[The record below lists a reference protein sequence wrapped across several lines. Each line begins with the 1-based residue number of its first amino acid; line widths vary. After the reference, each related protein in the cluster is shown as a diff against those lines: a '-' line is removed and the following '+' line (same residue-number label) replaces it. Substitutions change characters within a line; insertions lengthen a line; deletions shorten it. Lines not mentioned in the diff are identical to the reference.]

1 MKLDDAQI
9 VGALTLLHGKAPFDR
24 ANIVVASR
32 HDPEK
37 LLQVTTYLEEGALD
51 GKILSM
57 DDLRGLVRAEQ
68 AILLDPA
75 LPVRLG
81 SALWLLRETFDEREA
96 ALEELKTSGVLL
108 LDYVRVNDGSW
119 GCLVREPEANKLRD
133 GWASRASGR
142 AFTLARRG
150 NWQGA
155 LRAASRAFVLER
167 AMTSDSIAMLALCH
181 DRCGNTV
188 RAKGYVDMAR
198 SSRGDAFAD
207 AVRKRYEELVSELVE
222 SPPESGPRPRFRDAM
237 ERESAKLIKSSLSR
251 IKNRAAA

>member
-1 MKLDDAQI
+1 MKLEDAQI
-9 VGALTLLHGKAPFDR
+9 VGALTLLHGRAPFDR
-24 ANIVVASR
+24 ANIVVASVR
-32 HDPEK
+32 DPDK
-37 LLQVTTYLEEGALD
+37 VLQVTAYIGNDALD
-51 GKILSM
+51 GKVLSG
-57 DDLRGLVRAEQ
+57 DDFRGLVRAEQ

-75 LPVRLG
+75 LPIKLG
-81 SALWLLRETFDEREA
+81 AALWLLRESFDEREA
-96 ALEELKTSGVLL
+96 ALEELKASGTLL
-108 LDYVRVNDGSW
+108 SDYVRIKDGSW

-142 AFTLARRG
+142 AFILARRR
-150 NWQGA
+150 NWQDA
-155 LRAASRAFVLER
+155 LRAASRAFVVER

-207 AVRKRYEELVSELVE
+207 AVRKRYDELVSELME

-237 ERESAKLIKSSLSR
+237 ERESAKGIVSSLGRLKKRS
-251 IKNRAAA
+251 AA